1 MIKSIF
7 LTCLIKYVSLILRY
21 NKQEIVSPY
30 PNCTTIKGKITTNI
44 YSACGSVPKLCST
57 LCDPMN
63 CSMPG
68 FLVLHY
74 LPEFAQTHVHSVS
87 DAVQP
92 SHPLLPPSLL
102 PLIIPSIKVF
112 SNELVLSI
120 RWPKYWNFNS
130 AQILPMNIQGW
141 FPLGLTG
148 LVSLPSKGLSRVF
161 SNTTVQKHQFFS
173 AQPSSQSNS
182 HICTWPQEKP

>member
-30 PNCTTIKGKITTNI
+30 PNCTTIKGKINTNI

-112 SNELVLSI
+112 SNESALHS
-120 RWPKYWNFNS
+120 RWPEYWSFSFGISSSNEYS
-130 AQILPMNIQGW
+130 
-141 FPLGLTG
+141 GLI
-148 LVSLPSKGLSRVF
+148 SLR
-161 SNTTVQKHQFFS
+161 
-173 AQPSSQSNS
+173 
-182 HICTWPQEKP
+182 ID